1 MKEKLLETA
10 RNLNQPPNE
19 AASEFSAKLNKLAEE
34 GNLIIAG
41 REDLDRLVGEGNRSM
56 AEDNNRNFARFME
69 SMFLNYNPE
78 IFTETV
84 LWVFRAYRSH
94 GFQTTYWAANLDIW
108 VEMLKKEVTPDAY
121 RALYPFYNWL
131 IINIPVFTKITDE

>member
-10 RNLNQPPNE
+10 RNLNQPSDE

-94 GFQTTYWAANLDIW
+94 GFQTTYWDANLDIW
-108 VEMLKKEVTPDAY
+108 VEMLKKEVTPDTY